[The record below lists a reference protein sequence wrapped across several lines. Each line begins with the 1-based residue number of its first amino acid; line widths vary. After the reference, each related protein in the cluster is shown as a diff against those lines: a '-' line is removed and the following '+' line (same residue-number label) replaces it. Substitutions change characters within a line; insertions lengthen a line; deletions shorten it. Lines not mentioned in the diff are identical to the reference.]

1 MVGLP
6 RWVGLPR
13 VSTLFLQNVPS
24 VDGHETTVAS
34 WRYGEVTIVGSHVRS
49 IQARWWPRWGTVF
62 GMWSDRISRSLPVD
76 ECRFYYAFPK
86 SSPGFMSLLYT
97 HAGPRTSYATFYR
110 GIETLDRIATL
121 NKARAIVCQT
131 TNDRLT
137 ERMMNRWGYH
147 RHAENL
153 GDDHYIR
160 RF

>member
-1 MVGLP
+1 MWTCGIERL
-6 RWVGLPR
+6 GC
-13 VSTLFLQNVPS
+13 TLFLPSVPS
-24 VDGHETTVAS
+24 VDGHETIVAS

-62 GMWSDRISRSLPVD
+62 GMWTDRISRSLPVD

-121 NKARAIVCQT
+121 NKAHAIVCQT

-153 GDDHYIR
+153 GDGHYIR